1 MPRTALGKLGKV
13 VIRPSSEVESYLQDL
28 ADLGIHG
35 KTKAEVAK
43 TLVQN
48 EIERLVRERFI
59 ELRGRRRPK

>member
-1 MPRTALGKLGKV
+1 MPRAPLDKLGKV
-13 VIRPSSEVESYLQDL
+13 VIRPSSEIEAYLQDL

-43 TLVQN
+43 ALVQN

-59 ELRGRRRPK
+59 RLRANKRSR

>member
-1 MPRTALGKLGKV
+1 M
-13 VIRPSSEVESYLQDL
+13 IRPSSEIEAYLQDL

-43 TLVQN
+43 ALVQN

-59 ELRGRRRPK
+59 RLRANKRSR

>member
-1 MPRTALGKLGKV
+1 VSRAELGNLGRV
-13 VIRPSSEVESYLQDL
+13 VIRPSAEVERYLQDL

-35 KTKAEVAK
+35 KTKSEVAK

-59 ELRGRRRPK
+59 GLRRKGKPV

>member
-1 MPRTALGKLGKV
+1 M
-13 VIRPSSEVESYLQDL
+13 IRPSSEIELYLQEL
-28 ADLGIHG
+28 ADIGIHG

-43 TLVQN
+43 SLVQN